1 MSSSSCLPTSKW
13 STFQQVCMFARSFD
27 ILMGSELWGMR
38 GTLIQKLHKGDRVV
52 SPVDGK
58 IVFNEVII
66 TVHA

>member
-1 MSSSSCLPTSKW
+1 
-13 STFQQVCMFARSFD
+13 MFARSFD